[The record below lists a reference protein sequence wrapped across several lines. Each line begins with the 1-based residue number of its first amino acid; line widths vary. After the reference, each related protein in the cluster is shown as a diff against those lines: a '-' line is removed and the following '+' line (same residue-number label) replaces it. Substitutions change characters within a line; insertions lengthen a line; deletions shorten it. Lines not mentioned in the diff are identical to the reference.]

1 MDVNQV
7 KHIKRAIDLIFVQLI
22 NSGWAIVIYLYLELE
37 LLKLF
42 YYIVFLVEC
51 LLQDYRN
58 NTEGWTEQIS
68 SSVKT
73 TWRSFFIPECLAVKF
88 SFFIALN
95 WFL

>member
-73 TWRSFFIPECLAVKF
+73 TWSFFIPECLAVKF